1 MTNKENKQKLSI
13 SIETETLDRIRELTR
28 VLNSRELDKHQK
40 LSSLS
45 ILVERLINAGYEVEK
60 EGIYYEAS

>member
-28 VLNSRELDKHQK
+28 VLNSREMVLYGSQK
-40 LSSLS
+40 RGFKNENSYYLSKSFYK
-45 ILVERLINAGYEVEK
+45 RD
-60 EGIYYEAS
+60 